1 MRRPLVAGN
10 WKMNGTCSS
19 VAALSQ
25 QLHEMKLGGEVDV
38 AVLPGALHIGQA
50 REGLKGSSISL
61 GAQDCSVE
69 PDFYA
74 RTGEVC
80 AAQLADIGCVW
91 VLVGHSERRLMLG
104 EGNELVARKFLAAQ
118 SKGLIP
124 ILCVGETLAQREAG
138 DFWSIIRGQV
148 EAVVELAGVP
158 AFAGAVVA
166 YEPVWAIGTGKTAS
180 PDEAQAVHAA
190 IRGWIAERSESV
202 AAGLRIVYGGSVKAS
217 NAAELFAKPDIDGG
231 LVGGASLNA
240 EEFGAIC
247 RAARI

>member
-19 VAALSQ
+19 VAALIQ
-25 QLHEMKLGGEVDV
+25 QLREAKIDGEVEV
-38 AVLPGALHIGQA
+38 AVLPGALHMSQV
-50 REGLKGSSISL
+50 REGLIGSCISL

-69 PDFYA
+69 SRFGA
-74 RTGEVC
+74 FTGEVS
-80 AAQLADIGCVW
+80 AAQLVDIGCSW
-91 VLVGHSERRLMLG
+91 VLVGHSERRLLLG
-104 EGNELVARKFLAAQ
+104 ESDELVARKFVAAQ
-118 SKGLIP
+118 SEGLIP
-124 ILCVGETLAQREAG
+124 VLCVGETLEQREGG
-138 DFWSIIRGQV
+138 DFWSVIRDQID
-148 EAVVELAGVP
+148 AVLMLVGVQ
-158 AFAGAVVA
+158 AFARAVVA

-190 IRGWIAERSESV
+190 IRGWVAERCESV

-217 NAAELFAKPDIDGG
+217 NASELFAKPDIDGG
-231 LVGGASLNA
+231 LVGGASLSA